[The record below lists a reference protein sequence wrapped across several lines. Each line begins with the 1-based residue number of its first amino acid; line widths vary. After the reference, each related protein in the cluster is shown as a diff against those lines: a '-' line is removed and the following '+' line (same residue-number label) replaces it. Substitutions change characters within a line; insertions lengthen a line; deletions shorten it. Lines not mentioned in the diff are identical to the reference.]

1 MSKIS
6 LKHSGGNV
14 VSLNSPTNAPSA
26 ADVAFKLPNADGS
39 AGQFMKTDG
48 SGNLAFDT
56 ITIPAGGITMLDV
69 WTISTTADATS
80 SGGDL
85 TTNWVRANAYQAV
98 IGSAMTQSSGV
109 FTFPSTGIYE
119 VLFNAQ
125 FRYGN
130 PYTRR
135 YTTAYLDKVISGS
148 ASVMNESASHISGIS
163 GNTYSIAR
171 CTAYFDVTDVSTHKV
186 QFRTRAEGSPAV
198 TTDHSNSYLTTF
210 ASFKKLGDT

>member
-1 MSKIS
+1 MTAKIKLNAASGGGSISIQAPSSSSNNRVIS
-6 LKHSGGNV
+6 L
-14 VSLNSPTNAPSA
+14 P
-26 ADVAFKLPNADGS
+26 DIADGTLLTSQSTLDSTKLSPAIS
-39 AGQFMKTDG
+39 A
-48 SGNLAFDT
+48 
-56 ITIPAGGITMLDV
+56 GITMLDV

-85 TTNWVRANAYQAV
+85 TANWVRANSYQAV

-125 FRYGN
+125 FRYSN
-130 PYTRR
+130 PYSRR
-135 YTTAYLDKVISGS
+135 YTTAMIDKVISGS
-148 ASVMNESASHISGIS
+148 ASMICESASHISALS

-186 QFRTRAEGSPAV
+186 QFRTRAEGSTGV
-198 TTDHSNSYLTTF
+198 VSEHSNSYLSTF
-210 ASFKKLGDT
+210 VSFKRLGDT